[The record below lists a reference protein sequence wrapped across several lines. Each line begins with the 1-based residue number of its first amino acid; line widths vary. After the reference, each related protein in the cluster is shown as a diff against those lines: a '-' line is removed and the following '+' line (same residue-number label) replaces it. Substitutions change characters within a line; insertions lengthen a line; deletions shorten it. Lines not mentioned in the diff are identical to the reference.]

1 MAANGQRAGSKS
13 SSLFDTGFA
22 LRLVLAMVATAV
34 AIPLICTIIGV
45 PVGLAL
51 IAAGCKPLKNYMTER
66 SNRQAADL
74 YQRQLRQRR
83 KKP

>member
-1 MAANGQRAGSKS
+1 
-13 SSLFDTGFA
+13 
-22 LRLVLAMVATAV
+22 
-34 AIPLICTIIGV
+34 
-45 PVGLAL
+45 VGLAL